1 MGAASGGSGTTD
13 LDPWNPLTSKLLEEL
28 GRLLAPAG
36 PLGPGTLLE
45 NLLAADEGSEWDL
58 ALPLHRFAKPL
69 GASAVDL
76 ASRFAAGFPPVE
88 GLAAAVATGPYLNFR
103 ADRPWLTQRTL
114 DLALGQGNA
123 YGEGAPKAT
132 RVCVEHTSANPNGPF
147 HIGRIRNALIGDTLA
162 RTLRTAGF
170 PVTTQ
175 YYVDDIGRQAAMIT
189 WIWSKPLDS
198 WPPEIRATLEGSDA
212 AAEKPDHYLGR
223 PYPAVNEYLK
233 SHPEADGE
241 VQRLTHALET
251 GGRDARHREL
261 VRQVLDGMLES
272 LRGLGV
278 SFDTFVWESDL
289 IADGSVAKVVDRL
302 HASPRAVQEE
312 NGAWAIDARGAGL
325 PQDSERIIVT
335 RADGSSLYATRDVAY
350 HLQKFAAF
358 DRIID
363 VLGSNH
369 LLHAEVLRVLL
380 KSIGETREPEV
391 VLYQYITAAGG
402 GGMSTRRGTAVHLD
416 DLLEEAVVRAH
427 GEISKRRTDLSE
439 PEMGSIANS
448 VAAGAI
454 RYHILRVAADK
465 TVAFRWDD
473 ALSFEGRTGPFAQ
486 YSYARASSIL
496 RKAELPPGPL
506 GFTAD
511 ALSTPEEWVVIRRIS
526 RFPSL
531 VAYVARSSH
540 VHALAGYAHSLAE
553 EFNRF
558 YQAVPVLKAGPAR
571 ESRLALV
578 AAFRQTLGNCLT
590 LLGLE
595 RLERM

>member
-28 GRLLAPAG
+28 ARLLAPAG
-36 PLGPGTLLE
+36 PLGTGTLLE

-76 ASRFAAGFPPVE
+76 ATRFAAGFPPVE

-114 DLALGQGNA
+114 DLALGQGSA

-241 VQRLTHALET
+241 VHRLTHALET

-427 GEISKRRTDLSE
+427 AEISKRRTDLSE

-473 ALSFEGRTGPFAQ
+473 AISFEGRTGPFTQ

-506 GFTAD
+506 GFAAD

-578 AAFRQTLGNCLT
+578 AAFRQTLGNCLA